1 MLFKPLPDP
10 NDQNLKDY
18 LWGDETIVVHGRANS
33 ASYRRHIAPLS
44 LKLVRA
50 GSEAY
55 NVHGFHE
62 IVFPDEFL
70 VINEG
75 QAYES
80 EIDSEAVVETVS
92 VFFSRGEAQDAAR
105 SQLPDGVLIDDPD
118 ASMPIVEFPAV
129 KRRTSEALSCLTSAV
144 AEMRGAPTLARQEF
158 STRLLGALIDQE
170 RVFARVS
177 NRVAALRASTRGELY
192 RRCLIGRA
200 YIDAL
205 FDTDITLV
213 DIAKAAGLSRTH
225 FLRCFGECFGQSP
238 YQALRQRRLQ
248 HAAELL
254 RNRRGTVTEVALMV
268 GYSNFSAFARAF
280 KSLYGVPP
288 SSFDN

>member
-10 NDQNLKDY
+10 NDQNLKYY
-18 LWGDETIVVHGRANS
+18 LWGDETIVVHDRANS

-44 LKLVRA
+44 LKLVRV
-50 GSEAY
+50 GCEAY

-62 IVFPDEFL
+62 LVFPDEFL
-70 VINEG
+70 VVNEG

-80 EIDSEAVVETVS
+80 QIDSEAVVETIS
-92 VFFSRGEAQDAAR
+92 VFFSRAEAQDAAR

-118 ASMPIVEFPAV
+118 APLPIVEFPAV
-129 KRRTSEALSCLTSAV
+129 KRRTSEALSGLTSAV
-144 AEMRGAPTLARQEF
+144 ADMRGAPALARQEF
-158 STRLLGALIDQE
+158 STRLLGALIDHD
-170 RVFARVS
+170 RAFARAS
-177 NRVAALRASTRGELY
+177 DRIAALRAPTRGELY

-213 DIAKAAGLSRTH
+213 EIAKAAGMSRTH
-225 FLRCFGECFGQSP
+225 FLRCFSECFGQSP

-248 HAAELL
+248 RAAELL
-254 RNRRGTVTEVALMV
+254 RDRQGTVTEVALMV

-288 SSFDN
+288 STFGS